1 MARRSFVLA
10 AALCAGVGCG
20 PIEYVSEV
28 HHASDAVDTARAAH
42 ADQSAPYWWTRATQY
57 LQKARE
63 VAAYADFQG
72 ANRFSRLATEA
83 AEKATAEAQATPAP
97 TPAPTTPAPVK
108 GAP

>member
-1 MARRSFVLA
+1 MISSRPMARRSFALA
-10 AALCAGVGCG
+10 AALSAAMGCG

-42 ADQSAPYWWTRATQY
+42 AEQASPYWWTRATQY
-57 LQKARE
+57 LAKARE

-83 AEKATAEAQATPAP
+83 ADKATAEAQAAPAK
-97 TPAPTTPAPVK
+97 PAAK

>member
-1 MARRSFVLA
+1 
-10 AALCAGVGCG
+10 VGCG

-42 ADQSAPYWWTRATQY
+42 AEQNAPYWWTRATQY

-97 TPAPTTPAPVK
+97 APAATQAPAPAPAPTQAPAK